1 MALRGPISSALQW
14 RGLRGVTLR
23 SPARPYVGLGP
34 VRTCPMR
41 QATRAICYRS
51 IMSKTPYP
59 PAQSFPVSTKATTL
73 GPQAVSVITPS
84 PSYGSITAV
93 GCRGARERQ
102 AQAQRLSRQHQPR
115 RVKGG
120 PPRLRKRT
128 RSPSPARGRSSCDD
142 ACSGRGPR
150 RGRRARLGLWRPG
163 LRQREVS
170 GVQHDDF
177 PNAFLPLFVR
187 SATIP

>member
-23 SPARPYVGLGP
+23 SPARAYVGLGP

-59 PAQSFPVSTKATTL
+59 PAQHERHDVRPA
-73 GPQAVSVITPS
+73 GGQRHHAVPLVPLHHRRR
-84 PSYGSITAV
+84 
-93 GCRGARERQ
+93 CREARERQ
-102 AQAQRLSRQHQPR
+102 AQAQRLPRQHQPR

-120 PPRLRKRT
+120 PRGCAREPVARHLRTVAFRAMM
-128 RSPSPARGRSSCDD
+128 RARAGGR
-142 ACSGRGPR
+142 R

-170 GVQHDDF
+170 GVQQDDF
-177 PNAFLPLFVR
+177 PNAFLPPFVR
-187 SATIP
+187 SATIQ